1 MGDRR
6 SVYYDI
12 LFIEQLKVIFIHE
25 LSHFR
30 QRDLWLKRAAA
41 LLLAVQWI
49 NPAVWIF
56 QRLVVLWSEY
66 SCDQL
71 SYSMCGGKKAYFCIV
86 AEMAMNQAET
96 QNRSAST
103 LFADVGELERRI
115 KHMRWCGKRRQGT
128 IWVSALLMTAMV
140 LTEAGTAFAAVQTAG
155 FKVL

>member
-1 MGDRR
+1 M
-6 SVYYDI
+6 
-12 LFIEQLKVIFIHE
+12 
-25 LSHFR
+25 
-30 QRDLWLKRAAA
+30 
-41 LLLAVQWI
+41 
-49 NPAVWIF
+49 
-56 QRLVVLWSEY
+56 SEY